1 LGVVRGSRIGGG
13 HQGGNDASDDH
24 QGHDGGAQIQKTT
37 HGSYSGELTTYC
49 TETRLAIAQGRRART
64 VFRVE
69 TYTTTNKRAIS
80 LALIDETEGRGEQN
94 KKLRLAYIEIEQQ
107 ITAAARNNDEAEV
120 AKLSSQLSR
129 IGDTFVR
136 YNMGLAGVL
145 VKKYAGQT
153 KSKSDVESYMLACLE
168 AFWSAFTTWDPEKST
183 FGTWSRLAIQG
194 ALWREIHFHE
204 RPHRRYHEELMFRA
218 SVNHAEGLREVLGR
232 EPTDVEIA
240 TAAGITVAQLRE
252 VRRQANLSLDKPG
265 PDGESTLADII
276 AGDDED
282 GGWGDAP
289 SDGLALLNTL
299 SETSSEDDMW
309 LRALAA
315 ATNEL
320 DDLSL
325 YLVFVRTGLHGWTPE
340 NLPEIAAVTGKG
352 REIVRRK
359 IHKALE
365 TVTAAGKNL
374 PSQLR

>member
-1 LGVVRGSRIGGG
+1 MLRYSKRRTRETVIKTAKNARRP
-13 HQGGNDASDDH
+13 
-24 QGHDGGAQIQKTT
+24 GA
-37 HGSYSGELTTYC
+37 GRSG
-49 TETRLAIAQGRRART
+49 AIARWGAAHT
-64 VFRVE
+64 VLRVD
-69 TYTTTNKRAIS
+69 TNTTAKNRAIS
-80 LALIDETEGRGEQN
+80 VALIDETEGRGEQN
-94 KKLRLAYIEIEQQ
+94 KKLRLAYIEVEQQ
-107 ITAAARNNDEAEV
+107 ITAAAVKGDEAEIERL
-120 AKLSSQLSR
+120 KPQLSR

-153 KSKSDVESYMLACLE
+153 RNKSDVESYMLACME
-168 AFWSAFTTWDPEKST
+168 AFWLAFTTWDPEKSS

-204 RPHRRYHEELMFRA
+204 KPHRRYHEELFFRA

-232 EPTDVEIA
+232 EPTEQEIA
-240 TAAGITVAQLRE
+240 TATGITVAQLRE
-252 VRRQANLSLDKPG
+252 VQRKSNLSLDKPG
-265 PDGESTLADII
+265 PDGEHSLHDII
-276 AGDDED
+276 AGDDD
-282 GGWGDAP
+282 GEGWGGDD
-289 SDGLALLNTL
+289 SEGMVLLNL
-299 SETSSEDDMW
+299 LAETSSEDDLW

-365 TVTAAGKNL
+365 TVTGSGKNL
-374 PSQLR
+374 PSLLN